1 MGKLNELPADA
12 SLGGQDNYT
21 YQLIRRLRSGE
32 FLGRYPELGRR
43 CRHLVRVIESTHQ
56 ASDRLRRE
64 ARTVLPVEVSPT
76 LVPRVEAVIDRAGE
90 DLRKQLFEVFSD
102 ELDQAVAAE
111 QARDAA
117 QYDCVR
123 CGDGTKGRR
132 SVPGLGWLCGAHIDA
147 VEGSA

>member
-1 MGKLNELPADA
+1 MGKPNDLPADA
-12 SLGGQDNYT
+12 SPGGQDNYT

-32 FLGRYPELGRR
+32 FVGRYPELGRR

-64 ARTVLPVEVSPT
+64 ARAVLPAEVSPS
-76 LVPRVEAVIDRAGE
+76 LVPRVEEVIDQAAE
-90 DLRKQLFEVFSD
+90 DLRKRLFEVFSD

-111 QARDAA
+111 RARDAA

-123 CGDGTKGRR
+123 CGNGTKGRR
-132 SVPGLGWLCGAHIDA
+132 SVPGVGWLCGAHIEA
-147 VEGSA
+147 AERSA